1 MLKICFQKICTLQ
14 ELSKLKVSN
23 LLLDIFYFS
32 LNHAKVFN
40 TLLRDVLFTITLLNI
55 FFHKV

>member
-23 LLLDIFYFS
+23 LLLDIFYFF
-32 LNHAKVFN
+32 LNYAKVFN
-40 TLLRDVLFTITLLNI
+40 ILFRGVLFTMTLLNI